1 MTRTLLILC
10 LLGFGIAGC
19 SSPSGP
25 RDPDAVLSD
34 ADIERDISQA
44 LFKDREN
51 CPSWNRV
58 AIRSVN
64 GNVVLSGSVRN
75 HQEALRIK
83 QIAEGVSGTR
93 TVKSKLRVGNQ

>member
-10 LLGFGIAGC
+10 LLGFGLAGC
-19 SSPSGP
+19 GAPSGP
-25 RDPDAVLSD
+25 RDPEGVLSD
-34 ADIERDISQA
+34 ADIERDISRA

-58 AIRSVN
+58 AIRSLN
-64 GNVVLSGSVRN
+64 GNVVLSGSVLN

-83 QIAEGVSGTR
+83 EIAERVSGTR
-93 TVKSKLRVGNQ
+93 TVKSELRVGHQ